1 LSKAA
6 PLVLFSAA
14 VPGQGGSLH
23 INEQW
28 PSYWRWRFGAE
39 GLKLFDPIRP
49 LIRNDGP
56 VQWRYRQNLLMFASP
71 EGIRAHP
78 QLGLEVAAGQE
89 MECVYLTTAEK
100 RRDLR
105 ATVCNLP
112 GFLRAWSGL
121 KPWLRRS
128 GPNPSSH
135 RNRLATG
142 NHRQ

>member
-1 LSKAA
+1 MSKAA

-14 VPGQGGSLH
+14 VPGQGGSRH

-28 PSYWRWRFGAE
+28 PSYWSRFGAE
-39 GLKLFDPIRP
+39 GLRLFDPIRP
-49 LIRNDGP
+49 LIRNDSS
-56 VQWRYRQNLLMFASP
+56 VRWWYRQNLLMFASP

-89 MECVYLTTAEK
+89 TERVYAAMAEK

-105 ATVCNLP
+105 ATVRNLP
-112 GFLRAWSGL
+112 GFPWAWSYL
-121 KPWLRRS
+121 NPSLRPW

-142 NHRQ
+142 NYRQ